1 MKKIK
6 YADPET
12 ENFLCIWTVI
22 SIYIFIALVKK
33 NA

>member
-12 ENFLCIWTVI
+12 ENFFVYLDGHINL
-22 SIYIFIALVKK
+22 YFYRFG
-33 NA
+33 